1 MGTPESTNLTQ
12 SETIGEEM
20 YKSIAEEQGIALEE
34 LLVLVDGRKCATYPE
49 EPLFVLRGRGG
60 KLQVR
65 NVSKKF
71 HIEKMQA
78 ARKAKKA

>member
-1 MGTPESTNLTQ
+1 MY
-12 SETIGEEM
+12 EE
-20 YKSIAEEQGIALEE
+20 IAKAQGIELKE
-34 LLVLVDGRKCATYPE
+34 LLALVDGRKCPTYPD

-78 ARKAKKA
+78 GRKKKSS

>member
-1 MGTPESTNLTQ
+1 
-12 SETIGEEM
+12 M
-20 YKSIAEEQGIALEE
+20 YKDIAEKQGIPLDE
-34 LLVLVDGRKCATYPE
+34 LLTLVAGRKCSTYPD

-65 NVSKKF
+65 NVSKKA

-78 ARKAKKA
+78 GRKKKS